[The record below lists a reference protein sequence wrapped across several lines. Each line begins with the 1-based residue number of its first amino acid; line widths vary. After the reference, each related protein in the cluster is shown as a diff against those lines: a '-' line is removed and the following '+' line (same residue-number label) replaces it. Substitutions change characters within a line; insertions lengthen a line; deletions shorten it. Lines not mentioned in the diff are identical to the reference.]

1 MKMSWEEWKEYE
13 LKRKQRFDKE
23 GVTDLNAVRTKKM
36 WEDPNIPDEDIPTL
50 SFSWDDGRK
59 TFVKDDE

>member
-13 LKRKQRFDKE
+13 LKRKQRFDEE
-23 GVTDLNAVRTKKM
+23 GITDLNAVRAKKM
-36 WEDPNIPDEDIPTL
+36 WEDPNVPDEDIPTI